1 MSFFAFFFMTFRKA
15 PMALIRGIWI
25 LVVSIVLS
33 GFAQADHHNSHHHGP
48 HRGIV
53 VDLEGVDTCIEL
65 VLTDGQE
72 VTAYV
77 LDQDLKPAESSLE
90 YLTLTFTEPDGEKE
104 DYKIEATKKG
114 QENVF
119 QRTSGHVVHHI
130 IRDPIVVSIT
140 KDGKKYSSAQFS
152 FPHGPHGGEVIS
164 LGKGAFI
171 AELCV
176 QGDVVAIHVLDK
188 QKRAVKVDSKEITL
202 TFTEPDGEVEDYG
215 IAVDD
220 TVSKGSTFKEV
231 DDHIVKHVKRDPI
244 VIKLVQKGVSHE
256 SESFRYSK

>member
-1 MSFFAFFFMTFRKA
+1 MTFRKA

-90 YLTLTFTEPDGEKE
+90 YLTL
-104 DYKIEATKKG
+104 AASG
-114 QENVF
+114 Q
-119 QRTSGHVVHHI
+119 QS
-130 IRDPIVVSIT
+130 
-140 KDGKKYSSAQFS
+140 
-152 FPHGPHGGEVIS
+152 
-164 LGKGAFI
+164 
-171 AELCV
+171 
-176 QGDVVAIHVLDK
+176 
-188 QKRAVKVDSKEITL
+188 
-202 TFTEPDGEVEDYG
+202 
-215 IAVDD
+215 
-220 TVSKGSTFKEV
+220 
-231 DDHIVKHVKRDPI
+231 
-244 VIKLVQKGVSHE
+244 
-256 SESFRYSK
+256 